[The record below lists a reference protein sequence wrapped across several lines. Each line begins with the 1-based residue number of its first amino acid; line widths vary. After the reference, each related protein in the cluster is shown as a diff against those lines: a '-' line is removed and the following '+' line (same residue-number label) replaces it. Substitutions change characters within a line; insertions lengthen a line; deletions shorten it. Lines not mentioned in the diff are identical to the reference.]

1 MQRRLTSLAAAL
13 IVLPTF
19 AFGCEYCGMWTPT
32 ASTYGARYERQV
44 VSSVGV
50 YSVSLPY
57 CMPAMVEPLEL
68 VDRVQ
73 GVYWSTDGKG
83 QPQTAV
89 YRIAAAPFCK
99 VVHLGLAQDSRLK
112 LNVWSRAI
120 AGWEE
125 LRISVYPSKSSV
137 DDIIHGGEFLEY
149 LSPQP
154 GQQRR
159 VRYRPTPMPA
169 AAWWFVRDGH
179 NPCDEGF
186 RRSEILCN
194 GWRKP

>member
-1 MQRRLTSLAAAL
+1 
-13 IVLPTF
+13 
-19 AFGCEYCGMWTPT
+19 
-32 ASTYGARYERQV
+32 
-44 VSSVGV
+44 
-50 YSVSLPY
+50 
-57 CMPAMVEPLEL
+57 MVEALEL
-68 VDRVQ
+68 VDTVQ

-137 DDIIHGGEFLEY
+137 DDIIHGGEFF
-149 LSPQP
+149 STTWSTAKGDNKVSSDPNA
-154 GQQRR
+154 GGCVV
-159 VRYRPTPMPA
+159 VRSSWTQSM
-169 AAWWFVRDGH
+169 
-179 NPCDEGF
+179 
-186 RRSEILCN
+186 
-194 GWRKP
+194 